1 MNKDNAHLYLPLV
14 QALAEGKTI
23 QNNCISDWI
32 DLHEMTFVESAK
44 HYRIKP
50 EPKLGWYRVAELNGA
65 GINETGTV
73 NCEFDEKDLLRKLY
87 FVRWLTGRITY
98 EVTE

>member
-23 QNNCISDWI
+23 QLVDDGRWSDCGNLEFMYPA
-32 DLHEMTFVESAK
+32 D

-50 EPKLGWYRVAELNGA
+50 EPKTAWYRVAETNFGPITA
-65 GINETGTV
+65 NSKE
-73 NCEFDEKDLLRKLY
+73 DEIIMQASGFK
-87 FVRWLTGRITY
+87 RWLTDRITY